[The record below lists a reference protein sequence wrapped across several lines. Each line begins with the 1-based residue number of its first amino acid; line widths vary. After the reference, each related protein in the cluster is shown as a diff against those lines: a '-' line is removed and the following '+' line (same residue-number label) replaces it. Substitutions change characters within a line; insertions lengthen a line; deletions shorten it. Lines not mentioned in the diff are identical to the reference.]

1 MHVSESMCKMFLFM
15 DYSKK
20 NLNDNQ
26 FSHACDNFELLIIGG
41 RRGRSPGWKLMLKLM
56 TF

>member
-1 MHVSESMCKMFLFM
+1 MHVSESMCKIFLFM

-26 FSHACDNFELLIIGG
+26 FSHVCDNFEILIIGG
-41 RRGRSPGWKLMLKLM
+41 RRGRSPGWKLMLELM